1 MLGRY
6 CNSTKSKYSIM
17 VIMPVFQTGYESSIL
32 STCSLCEVDWRW
44 HPALSHKQFY
54 EGSSPSLATNMEEKM
69 KILYFD
75 STLTMQRV
83 VNEKGIKKE
92 QIVSILQLPVN
103 QIALVYYE

>member
-1 MLGRY
+1 
-6 CNSTKSKYSIM
+6 
-17 VIMPVFQTGYESSIL
+17 
-32 STCSLCEVDWRW
+32 
-44 HPALSHKQFY
+44 
-54 EGSSPSLATNMEEKM
+54 M

>member
-1 MLGRY
+1 
-6 CNSTKSKYSIM
+6 
-17 VIMPVFQTGYESSIL
+17 
-32 STCSLCEVDWRW
+32 
-44 HPALSHKQFY
+44 
-54 EGSSPSLATNMEEKM
+54 MEEKM

>member
-6 CNSTKSKYSIM
+6 YNSTKSKYSIKA
-17 VIMPVFQTGYESSIL
+17 ITPVFQTGYESSIL
-32 STCSLCEVDWRW
+32 STCSLCGEKKSSIQ
-44 HPALSHKQFY
+44 SHKLNSA
-54 EGSSPSLATNMEEKM
+54 GALPVPATNMEEKM